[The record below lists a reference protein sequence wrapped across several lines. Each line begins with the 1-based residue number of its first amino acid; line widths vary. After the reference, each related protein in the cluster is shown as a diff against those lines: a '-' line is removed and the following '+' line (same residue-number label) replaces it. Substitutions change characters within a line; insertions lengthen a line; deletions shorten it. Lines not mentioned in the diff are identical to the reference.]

1 MVNNTST
8 FRRNARRGAAALVIG
23 GAAAGALATAPA
35 NADSLDWDAVAQCE
49 SGGDWSTS
57 TGNGFSGGLQFT
69 PSTWSSFGGQGDP
82 QNASKEQQIQV
93 AERVLAEQG
102 PGAWPVCSQQ
112 AGSGDSGSGQQEQA
126 QPQQDVQAQSQDV
139 QEFQAPAEQAQP
151 EQAPVEQ
158 APVEQAQPE
167 QAPVEQ
173 AQPEVQQVPEQ
184 QTYEAPAQEQVAAP
198 VQSSAATH
206 TVSVGET
213 LKSIAD
219 QYGVSVDALVQA
231 NGSVVTNPDLIFPGQ
246 TLEIPAA

>member
-1 MVNNTST
+1 MNNTST

-167 QAPVEQ
+167 
-173 AQPEVQQVPEQ
+173 VQQVPEQ